1 MIIDLIKILGRRVV
15 WDFFRQ
21 TQDIE
26 SKGGMMT
33 NNGARR
39 RTAGGVMMHLL
50 RTTENQEISK
60 KAKKL
65 FKKSQKERRV
75 LQAQMPS
82 RRDVA
87 EMEYQY
93 QWYHHVAEMEYQYQY
108 QWYCYRHVAE
118 MQASASRHLRRPTK
132 QRKNN
137 SVSEAAVVSRSEIV
151 PPSQNATTTIAQQL
165 NDHVHFPP
173 LPSKSQSQSPFP
185 SRSQSHSQSQSPPD
199 AKTSNIIHFKLKRL
213 NPTFAQSANIPRIH
227 SINSLQSD

>member
-1 MIIDLIKILGRRVV
+1 MIINLIKILGRRVV

-39 RTAGGVMMHLL
+39 RTAGGVMMQLL
-50 RTTENQEISK
+50 RITEDQEISK

-87 EMEYQY
+87 EME
-93 QWYHHVAEMEYQYQY
+93 YQY

-213 NPTFAQSANIPRIH
+213 YPTFAQSANIPRIH
-227 SINSLQSD
+227 SINSLQRDKN

>member
-1 MIIDLIKILGRRVV
+1 MA
-15 WDFFRQ
+15 
-21 TQDIE
+21 
-26 SKGGMMT
+26 
-33 NNGARR
+33 N
-39 RTAGGVMMHLL
+39 
-50 RTTENQEISK
+50 SK
-60 KAKKL
+60 KN
-65 FKKSQKERRV
+65 QKERRV

-87 EMEYQY
+87 EMKYQY

-151 PPSQNATTTIAQQL
+151 PPSQNCSIATTTKVQQL
-165 NDHVHFPP
+165 NDPP

-213 NPTFAQSANIPRIH
+213 YPTFAQSANIPRIH